1 MQRLS
6 TQKGLLHM
14 IKVLKLLL
22 LFIVVLFIGVS
33 AYVYLN
39 KVPDRTVESLISRW
53 APEPSR
59 FMNVA
64 GMNIHYRDEGPVN
77 DKAPILLLHGTSA
90 SLHTWDGWTQRLSED
105 RRVIRFDLP
114 AFGLTGPEPSN
125 DYSIERYAEL
135 VVAILNE
142 LKLDSVILAGNSLG
156 GYIAW
161 ATAVLH
167 PDRVA
172 KLVLVDASG
181 YAFDSKSV
189 PIAFTLSKSPLASTV
204 LKDFLPKFL
213 VERSVKNV
221 YGDPSLVTDE
231 LVERY
236 YELTL
241 REGNR
246 DALKERFIQ
255 TQANGLYEKVKSI
268 KVPTLI
274 IWGGKDEL
282 IPPALGERFRQ
293 DIAGSQLVVF
303 NDLGHVPHEE
313 NPALTVA
320 VVREFLDEIDE
331 KP

>member
-1 MQRLS
+1 MIRL
-6 TQKGLLHM
+6 
-14 IKVLKLLL
+14 LKLLL
-22 LFIVVLFIGVS
+22 LFIAILVVGVS
-33 AYVYLN
+33 TYIYLN
-39 KVPDRTVESLISRW
+39 KVPDRTLESLIPRW

-64 GMNIHYRDEGPVN
+64 GMNVHYRDEGPVN
-77 DKAPILLLHGTSA
+77 DKTPIVLIHGTSA

-114 AFGLTGPEPSN
+114 AFGLTGPEPTN
-125 DYSIERYAEL
+125 NYSIERYSEL
-135 VVAILNE
+135 VVTVLNE
-142 LKLDSVILAGNSLG
+142 LKLDSVVLAGNSLG

-167 PDRVA
+167 PERVS

-181 YAFDSKSV
+181 YAFESKSV

-204 LKDFLPKFL
+204 LKDFLPKVL

-231 LVERY
+231 LVDRY

-255 TQANGLYEKVKSI
+255 TQANGLYEKVNSI

-293 DIAGSQLVVF
+293 DIAGSQLLVF

-320 VVREFLDEIDE
+320 VVREFLGEID
-331 KP
+331 